1 MNERELLSAFHAHV
15 APTSLTPMG
24 MSVSSARGSTIRDSH
39 GNEHMDLL
47 AGIGVAALGHGN
59 RAVLAAVEEQLHR
72 YLHVMV
78 YGEFVLEKQVALAQR
93 LTSLLPDPLDSVY
106 FTNSGTEAVE
116 GALKLTRRATRRS
129 RVLSFDGAFHGDTL
143 GSVSVGGNPVYREP
157 FQPLLPEV
165 GFLGFNDHDCLDA
178 IDDSVAAVI
187 VEPVQAEAGVILPQ
201 PGFLGELRRRCT
213 EAGALLIFDEVI
225 TGFGRTG
232 SLFALERIDGE
243 AVVPD
248 VLVLAKALGGG
259 LPLGAFIA
267 SKKLLKTFAVDPP
280 LGHVTTF
287 GGHPLSCAAGLASL
301 AEIERMELPAR
312 AERVGALFEE
322 KLAQRLPEP
331 FRVEIRRAGL
341 LVGIEMESPER
352 VERFTA
358 ECRAEGLILGWTLHD
373 DKVVRIAPPLIITEA
388 EIDEAA
394 FRMQRAAL
402 RVLGD

>member
-1 MNERELLSAFHAHV
+1 M
-15 APTSLTPMG
+15 M
-24 MSVSSARGSTIRDSH
+24 
-39 GNEHMDLL
+39 
-47 AGIGVAALGHGN
+47 
-59 RAVLAAVEEQLHR
+59 
-72 YLHVMV
+72 
-78 YGEFVLEKQVALAQR
+78 K
-93 LTSLLPDPLDSVY
+93 
-106 FTNSGTEAVE
+106 
-116 GALKLTRRATRRS
+116 
-129 RVLSFDGAFHGDTL
+129 
-143 GSVSVGGNPVYREP
+143 
-157 FQPLLPEV
+157 
-165 GFLGFNDHDCLDA
+165 
-178 IDDSVAAVI
+178 
-187 VEPVQAEAGVILPQ
+187 
-201 PGFLGELRRRCT
+201 
-213 EAGALLIFDEVI
+213 
-225 TGFGRTG
+225 
-232 SLFALERIDGE
+232 
-243 AVVPD
+243 
-248 VLVLAKALGGG
+248 
-259 LPLGAFIA
+259 A

-312 AERVGALFEE
+312 ADRVGALFEE